1 MPMMNRRDFA
11 RGLGAAAIA
20 APFFSLLRRAPAQ
33 SSPPRAKYLLIFF
46 TNGTDTAAW
55 TPAGSTE
62 SRIAFSPMT
71 EALAPLAANLT
82 LVEHL
87 SSFGTAD
94 NHGAPGGLS
103 GIGYSGFNHISVDQ
117 FIADGLRAAGVTTT
131 IPSLVLGGVST
142 EQQSTFW
149 REGQRLSPLFSPQS
163 AYETIFA
170 GAGPGGQL
178 PPEVIR
184 RRRSALDLVKGE
196 LDQLAGALGAEERR
210 KLELH
215 TDSIRQL
222 EERLSGSG
230 SDPGACSPAGTPAG
244 GGQPLLDSELHLDLA
259 VTAFA
264 CDITRVAAVEFG
276 NNQSTQVSIPEIGEA
291 GDWHNSFLHGDNP
304 RTRLVNLERWLC
316 ERFVATADKL
326 KATPSPD
333 GDGSLFDHTLMV
345 WARDMGDAVIH
356 NGDMRFVFSG
366 GAGGYLRTSPEG
378 RYIDGSNDAHQR
390 ALVTCC
396 HAMGVTSYDGFGDP
410 NAPRTPL
417 EALIA

>member
-1 MPMMNRRDFA
+1 MSRRDFT
-11 RGLGAAAIA
+11 RCVGAAAIA

-33 SSPPRAKYLLIFF
+33 ASPARAKFLLIFF
-46 TNGTDTAAW
+46 TNGTDTGAW

-71 EALAPLAANLT
+71 EKLAPIADNLT
-82 LVEHL
+82 IVEHL

-103 GIGYSGFNHISVDQ
+103 GIGYSGSNHISVDQ
-117 FIADGLRAAGVTTT
+117 FIADGLRAAGVQTT
-131 IPSLVLGGVST
+131 IPSLLLGGVPT

-149 REGQRLSPLFSPQS
+149 RAGQRLSPLFSPQT

-178 PPEVIR
+178 PAEVVR
-184 RRRSALDLVKGE
+184 RRQSALDLVKGE
-196 LDQLAGALGAEERR
+196 LDQLSGALGAEERQ

-215 TDSIRQL
+215 LDSVRQL
-222 EERLSGSG
+222 EQRLAGG
-230 SDPGACSPAGTPAG
+230 GQGDPGACAATAPSG
-244 GGQPLLDSELHLDLA
+244 GGQPLLDSQLHLDLA
-259 VTAFA
+259 VAAFA
-264 CDITRVAAVEFG
+264 CGTTRVAAVEFG
-276 NNQSTQVSIPEIGEA
+276 HNQSTQVSIPEIGDP
-291 GDWHNSFLHGDNP
+291 GDWHNGFLHGDNP

-316 ERFVATADKL
+316 DRFVETAEKL

-378 RYIDGSNDAHQR
+378 RYVHGGDDAHQR
-390 ALVTCC
+390 ALITCC
-396 HAMGVTSYDGFGDP
+396 HAMGLTSYDGFGDA
-410 NAPRTPL
+410 NAPRAPL